1 MRGFTCLAL
10 LVAVTLI
17 DLSVPYFLIGDIAS
31 LWASYLFWTLLA
43 LLVIIF
49 AIAYTR
55 LWGRQL

>member
-1 MRGFTCLAL
+1 MRGLTCLAL

-17 DLSVPYFLIGDIAS
+17 DLGVPYFLFGDIAS

-43 LLVIIF
+43 LLVILF

-55 LWGRQL
+55 QWGRRL